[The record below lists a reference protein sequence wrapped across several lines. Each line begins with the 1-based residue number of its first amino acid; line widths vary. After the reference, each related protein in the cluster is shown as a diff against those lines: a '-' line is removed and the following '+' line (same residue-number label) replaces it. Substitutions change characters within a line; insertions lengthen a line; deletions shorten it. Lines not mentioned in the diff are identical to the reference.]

1 MTRVLRSRSFLAAV
15 AAGLVLVLGAG
26 MAAGS
31 ATPRPDLPPV
41 AADELIASA
50 LHAIADH
57 TPVSGTV
64 KTHVDLGLPQ
74 LPGALADPA
83 GPAQIFLSDQT
94 FKVWRSPDGV
104 RVAQILPFAERDVV
118 LNPMDAWAWDSEKFT
133 AWHATISAGAS
144 EPPPVASLG
153 DLLDV
158 TRTAIEAAAP
168 YATVSL
174 ADPTVVAGRDA
185 YVVSMTPRSDAT
197 LVGHLDVAI
206 DAETRLPLRLQ
217 IFPKASA
224 TPAIEGGFVS
234 VDFGPIDA
242 SMFSFTPP
250 AGATVNEVG
259 VPGEWSSGNGGP
271 NPCPPDCPAGNAMS
285 DVRVFGEGFGLIVAV
300 QVADLSKQYTA
311 LLPFAGPLGSVSL
324 VERGGSTWLLA
335 GAVGPDALNAAAQR
349 LP

>member
-1 MTRVLRSRSFLAAV
+1 MARALRSRSFLAAV
-15 AAGLVLVLGAG
+15 VAGLVLVLGAG
-26 MAAGS
+26 MAIGNA
-31 ATPRPDLPPV
+31 APRPDLPPV

-50 LHAIADH
+50 LRAIADR

-118 LNPMDAWAWDSEKFT
+118 LNPTDAWAWDSEKFT
-133 AWHATISAGAS
+133 AWHAAIPATSD
-144 EPPPVASLG
+144 PPTVPSLG
-153 DLLDV
+153 DLLDL
-158 TRTAIEAAAP
+158 TRRAIEAAAP

-174 ADPTVVAGRDA
+174 DDPTVVAGRDA
-185 YVVSMTPRSDAT
+185 YVVSMTPRSDVT

-217 IFPKASA
+217 IFPKASP

-242 SMFSFTPP
+242 SMLSFTPP

-259 VPGEWSSGNGGP
+259 VPGEWSPGSGGP
-271 NPCPPDCPAGNAMS
+271 NPCPPDRPAGSCMP
-285 DVRVFGEGFGLIVAV
+285 DVRVLGEGFGLVVAV
-300 QVADLSKQYTA
+300 RVADVPKQYTT
-311 LLPFAGPLGSVSL
+311 LLPYTGPLGSVSL

-335 GAVGPDALNAAAQR
+335 GAVGPDALDAAAQQ